1 MSFRWPEALVALA
14 LLPLATAGYILL
26 HRRRSETI
34 ARFTNPLLYPNLVD
48 RHPGR
53 RRHIPAALLLA
64 ALTAL
69 LVGVARPQAS
79 LSVRREEATIV
90 LAMDVSRSMAA
101 TDIAPSRLA
110 AARAAALVFLR
121 EVPDRYRVGVVAFAR
136 RADVVSPATRGRDVT
151 RAALAALRPAEGTA
165 IGDAITR
172 SLEVARAATK
182 LDERPGD
189 EARSREPSPAAILL
203 LSDGAQ
209 TQGRLTPAAGARRAA
224 TAGVPVYT
232 VALGT
237 EFGVVERALPGGA
250 IERIRVPPDPR
261 TLRQIA
267 TLTHAEAFDA
277 TNLQRLK
284 RVYED
289 LGSRLGRQKEDR
301 EVTFALAAAGGVLAL
316 VAAALSELWFRRFPA

>member
-1 MSFRWPEALVALA
+1 VSFRWPEALVALA
-14 LLPLATAGYILL
+14 LLPLATAGYVLL
-26 HRRRSETI
+26 HRRRSRTI

-48 RHPGR
+48 RSPGR
-53 RRHIPAALLLA
+53 RRHVPAALLLA
-64 ALTAL
+64 ALAAL

-121 EVPDRYRVGVVAFAR
+121 EVPDRYRVGVVAFGR
-136 RADVVSPATRGRDVT
+136 RADVVTPATRSRDVV

-165 IGDAITR
+165 IGDAIVR
-172 SLEVARAATK
+172 SLEVARAATRIDDK
-182 LDERPGD
+182 RPSSPSGER
-189 EARSREPSPAAILL
+189 SPAAILL

-209 TQGRLTPAAGARRAA
+209 TQGSATPAAAARKAA
-224 TAGVPVYT
+224 AAGVPVYT

-237 EFGVVERALPGGA
+237 EFGIVQRTLPGGA
-250 IERIRVPPDPR
+250 VERIRVPPDPQ
-261 TLRQIA
+261 TLRQVA
-267 TLTHAEAFDA
+267 TLTGAEAFDA
-277 TNLQRLK
+277 TNLTRLK

-301 EVTFALAAAGGVLAL
+301 EVTVALAAAGGVLAL
-316 VAAALSELWFRRFPA
+316 VAAVLSELWFRRFPA